1 VPATGLLSDPD
12 ATYLRGRDPTF
23 SVRSR
28 IVDGRAPSTL
38 IELRCISRFGSNFS
52 PQARRLESMSEP
64 ARHIAQNEVILREVN
79 ERIAEKT
86 MDLGIRGL
94 AGEDETSEYLC
105 ACGRPDCDAS
115 LNLTLAELEDAHS
128 RPDQFVVARGH
139 DLPDIEEVVAE
150 RDGYC
155 VVRKKPG
162 FKPQDVNV

>member
-1 VPATGLLSDPD
+1 
-12 ATYLRGRDPTF
+12 
-23 SVRSR
+23 
-28 IVDGRAPSTL
+28 
-38 IELRCISRFGSNFS
+38 
-52 PQARRLESMSEP
+52 MSEA

-105 ACGRPDCDAS
+105 ACGQPGCDAS

-128 RPDQFVVARGH
+128 RADQFVVAPGH
-139 DLPDIEEVVAE
+139 DLPDIEQVVAE
-150 RDGYC
+150 HDEYC

>member
-1 VPATGLLSDPD
+1 
-12 ATYLRGRDPTF
+12 
-23 SVRSR
+23 
-28 IVDGRAPSTL
+28 
-38 IELRCISRFGSNFS
+38 
-52 PQARRLESMSEP
+52 MSEA

-105 ACGRPDCDAS
+105 ACGQPGCDAS

-128 RPDQFVVARGH
+128 RADQFVVAPGH

-150 RDGYC
+150 HDRYC

-162 FKPQDVNV
+162 FKPQDVHV